1 MAVRESADATL
12 LRWQTLN
19 VIQEHYA
26 QFDPFLEDVMDLL
39 GFRTSPVQKDI
50 GSFLCYGPDNIMVQ
64 AQRGQAKTTITAAF
78 AVWTLIHSPSARV
91 LILSAGGTQAT
102 EISTLIVRI
111 LMTME
116 ELECL
121 RPDPSNGDRTSVEA
135 FDVHYTLKGIDKSP
149 SVACI
154 GITGNMQ
161 GKRADLLIADDIES
175 TKNSKTALMREQLM
189 DLTRDF
195 TSICTN
201 GRIVYL
207 GTPQSM
213 ESVYNTLPAR
223 GFTVRIWPGRF
234 PNPEQL
240 ENYGDHLAPYIRSRL
255 IKDPSLAFGGGMLGD
270 QGQPVDPTYIGEDTL
285 QLKELDQGPSYFQ
298 LQHMLNTKLADAARY
313 PLKVEQIVMMPLGGE
328 YYPLEVARGFGGSS
342 LLDIAIHN
350 AAYKINSP
358 AKLSEDVG
366 KLQGKVMYVDP
377 AGGGKNGDET
387 AYAVTG
393 FLNGNIYVLALG
405 GVPGGY
411 NIEQMTT
418 LAAIA
423 ERWQV
428 NKIIVEKNMGYGA
441 FTEVWLPI
449 LRQKYECAV
458 EDDFVTGQKE
468 TRIIETLEPVIAR
481 GSLILN
487 QSVVDEDRE
496 TLLRYPPAQRQLY
509 SFFHQLSKI
518 TREKGCLTHD
528 DRVDALEGAV
538 RYWQKVI
545 AIDQSEAIKRARE
558 KEWNE
563 QMRDPMMKD
572 RWSNTTPGRGGSVF
586 NKYLRSNTDARS
598 YPAFPGYGKPRLSPS
613 SGRR

>member
-12 LRWQTLN
+12 LRWQTLG

-50 GSFLCYGPDNIMVQ
+50 GSFLCYGPANIMIQ

-78 AVWTLIHSPSARV
+78 AVWTLIQNPAARV
-91 LILSAGGTQAT
+91 LILSAGGTQAN

-121 RPDPSNGDRTSVEA
+121 RPDQSNGDRTSVEA

-175 TKNSKTALMREQLM
+175 QKNSKTALMREQLM

-207 GTPQSM
+207 GTPQSQ

-240 ENYGDHLAPYIRSRL
+240 ENYGDHLAPYIRKR
-255 IKDPSLAFGGGMLGD
+255 IEADPGLAFGGGVLAD
-270 QGQPVDPTYIGEDTL
+270 QGQPVDPTYITEATL
-285 QLKELDQGPSYFQ
+285 QFKEQDQGPSYFQ
-298 LQHMLNTKLADAARY
+298 LQHMLNTKLADAMRY
-313 PLKVEQIVMMPLGGE
+313 PLKVDQLILMDLGGD
-328 YYPLEVARGFGGSS
+328 YYPLEVARGFGGGS
-342 LLDIAIHN
+342 LTDINIHSTS
-350 AAYKINSP
+350 YRINTP
-358 AKLSEDVG
+358 VKVSEDVA
-366 KLQGKVMYVDP
+366 KLQGRVMYVDP

-387 AYAVTG
+387 GYAITG
-393 FLNGNIYVLALG
+393 FLNGNIYLLSAG

-411 NIEQMTT
+411 NVEQMTT
-418 LAAIA
+418 LAQLAK
-423 ERWQV
+423 RWEV
-428 NKIIVEKNMGYGA
+428 NKIVVEKNMGYGA
-441 FTEVWLPI
+441 FTEVWLTI
-449 LRQKYECAV
+449 LRQHCECAV

-468 TRIIETLEPVIAR
+468 LRIIETLEPVIAR
-481 GSLILN
+481 GSLIVN
-487 QSVVDEDRE
+487 KSVIDEDRDACSK
-496 TLLRYPPAQRQLY
+496 YPAAQRLLF
-509 SFFHQLSKI
+509 SLFHQMSKI
-518 TREKGCLTHD
+518 TRDKGCLNHD
-528 DRVDALEGAV
+528 DRLDAVEGAV
-538 RYWQKVI
+538 RHWLKVI
-545 AIDQSEAIKRARE
+545 GIDQSKAVQAARD
-558 KEWNE
+558 KEYQEW
-563 QMRDPMMKD
+563 QRDPLGRD
-572 RWSNTTPGRGGSVF
+572 RYSNTAPSRGGSVF
-586 NKYLRSNTDARS
+586 NKYVRRTNNARGI
-598 YPAFPGYGKPRLSPS
+598 PAFPGY
-613 SGRR
+613 RR

>member
-1 MAVRESADATL
+1 MAVRESSDATL
-12 LRWQTLN
+12 LRWQMLEAL
-19 VIQEHYA
+19 QEHYA

-50 GSFLCYGPDNIMVQ
+50 GSFLCYGPPNIMVQ

-78 AVWTLIHSPSARV
+78 AVWTLIHKPNARC
-91 LILSAGGTQAT
+91 LILSAGGTQAN

-175 TKNSKTALMREQLM
+175 AKNSRTALMREQLL

-207 GTPQSM
+207 GTPQSQ

-223 GFTVRIWPGRF
+223 GFTIRIWPGRF
-234 PNPEQL
+234 PNSEQL
-240 ENYGDHLAPYIRSRL
+240 ENYGEHLAPYIRNRL
-255 IKDPSLAFGGGMLGD
+255 EKNPELAFGGGMLGD
-270 QGQPVDPTYIGEDTL
+270 QGQPVDPSYIGEDTL
-285 QLKELDQGPSYFQ
+285 QFKEMDQGPSYFQ
-298 LQHMLNTKLADAARY
+298 LQHMLNTKLADAMRY
-313 PLKVEQIVMMPLGGE
+313 PLKIEQIVMMDLGKTD
-328 YYPLEVARGFGGSS
+328 YFPLEVARGFGGGSIVDINIHSS
-342 LLDIAIHN
+342 
-350 AAYKINSP
+350 AYKINTP
-358 AKLSEDVG
+358 AKVSDDLS

-393 FLNGNIYVLALG
+393 FLNGNIYVLSVG

-411 NIEQMTT
+411 NVEQMKE
-418 LAAIA
+418 LARIA
-423 ERWQV
+423 KLWEV
-428 NKIIVEKNMGYGA
+428 NKVIVEKNMGYGA
-441 FTEVWLPI
+441 FTEVWLPV
-449 LRQKYECAV
+449 LRAEHQCAV

-468 TRIIETLEPVIAR
+468 LRIVETLEPVIAR
-481 GSLILN
+481 GSLIMN
-487 QSVVDEDRE
+487 RSVIDEDRD
-496 TLLRYPPAQRQLY
+496 TTARYPAAQRLLY
-509 SFFHQLSKI
+509 SLFHQLSKL
-518 TREKGCLTHD
+518 TRDRDCLNHD
-528 DRVDALEGAV
+528 DRADALEGAV
-538 RYWQKVI
+538 RHWVKVI
-545 AIDQSEAIKRARE
+545 GIDQSEAVRRARD
-558 KEWNE
+558 KEHQE
-563 QMRDPMMKD
+563 MLRDPMQRD
-572 RWSNTTPGRGGSVF
+572 RWSNTAPGRGGSVF
-586 NKYLRSNTDARS
+586 NKYFRRNDNVGKF
-598 YPAFPGYGKPRLSPS
+598 PAQPQY
-613 SGRR
+613 RR